1 MKKLLVLDSQDYNN
15 NMPVFEKNAVR
26 AIIKKNGLF
35 AMQLGCS
42 GEYKIP
48 GGTVEK
54 GESFE
59 QALLREVKEETG
71 LFIKPDSIIELGEI
85 EEIRQDRFS
94 ENRKYICHSFYY
106 RCEVWEDVHE
116 TDRTVQE
123 INLGYHLEW
132 ASIQQIYSS
141 NLRLQKETWEM
152 RDTLFF
158 KLLLDNPQ
166 GIGL

>member
-1 MKKLLVLDSQDYNN
+1 M
-15 NMPVFEKNAVR
+15 
-26 AIIKKNGLF
+26 
-35 AMQLGCS
+35 
-42 GEYKIP
+42 
-48 GGTVEK
+48 
-54 GESFE
+54 
-59 QALLREVKEETG
+59 
-71 LFIKPDSIIELGEI
+71 
-85 EEIRQDRFS
+85 
-94 ENRKYICHSFYY
+94 
-106 RCEVWEDVHE
+106 
-116 TDRTVQE
+116 TVQE